1 MIVTATELKT
11 NLGKYLEI
19 AKQQDVFI
27 TKNGKTIAR
36 LTSPSVNKL
45 SVLDSLVGIVPAGSA
60 SMKKLYTG
68 GASKQAMK
76 ILIDTNVI
84 IDILQKREPFFGES
98 YHALRKAIENDVE
111 CMISASA
118 VTDIFYMLRKSLG
131 SNHQAKEADRA
142 ARTACGFRRCAGM
155 DIHAA
160 LMRTMPDFEDAV
172 VDAVAERNGASYI
185 LTRNIKD
192 FTDSVV
198 TAILP
203 ADYLNL

>member
-1 MIVTATELKT
+1 
-11 NLGKYLEI
+11 
-19 AKQQDVFI
+19 
-27 TKNGKTIAR
+27 
-36 LTSPSVNKL
+36 
-45 SVLDSLVGIVPAGSA
+45 
-60 SMKKLYTG
+60 
-68 GASKQAMK
+68 MK

-131 SNHQAKEADRA
+131 SNLQAKEQIERLAQLVDFADVQ
-142 ARTACGFRRCAGM
+142 GM

-203 ADYLNL
+203 ADFLNI